1 MPSCSLSLVNR
12 VAKNLKTSDDWRR
25 HQATILALLTNCLEI
40 IDMEKYPQIAT
51 AALYYM
57 ADIYLP
63 VPHETG
69 MNGEESTE
77 ITEDDW
83 ESGCEDADIE
93 DRPM

>member
-1 MPSCSLSLVNR
+1 
-12 VAKNLKTSDDWRR
+12 
-25 HQATILALLTNCLEI
+25 
-40 IDMEKYPQIAT
+40 MEKYPQIAT

-69 MNGEESTE
+69 MNGEENTE

-83 ESGCEDADIE
+83 ESGCDDADIE